1 MKTNMYKMQCRIFSS
16 IYIKKNTEEFLTV
29 FACVK
34 RGRGQRL
41 MHSVFS
47 DTLTVKFS
55 LE

>member
-1 MKTNMYKMQCRIFSS
+1 MQNFQQCLH
-16 IYIKKNTEEFLTV
+16 KKNTEEFLTV